1 MSNITKNKN
10 KETIYQINKIDSL
23 ITFEGHNYNIGDHIT
38 AKNLI
43 YMLIDKCIDSDNL
56 IDDYKT
62 LLKNKE
68 EEIERRTSLTKDYI
82 SILRDKEKS
91 HNECRKTN
99 VGLRDKNKQLERDIR
114 QSDNL
119 LGECLDDKIAIEKEK
134 NKIEDSIKIFFRLNE
149 KIIK

>member
-1 MSNITKNKN
+1 MTNQTVTF
-10 KETIYQINKIDSL
+10 KEKK
-23 ITFEGHNYNIGDHIT
+23 YNIDDDKT

-68 EEIERRTSLTKDYI
+68 E
-82 SILRDKEKS
+82 S

-99 VGLRDKNKQLERDIR
+99 VKLRDNNKQFEKDIR
-114 QSDNL
+114 ESDRM

-134 NKIEDSIKIFFRLNE
+134 EKIEESIKIFFRLNE

>member
-1 MSNITKNKN
+1 MNITKNKN
-10 KETIYQINKIDSL
+10 KNTIYEVNKIDSL
-23 ITFEGHNYNIGDHIT
+23 VTFKGHNYNIDDNAT
-38 AKNLI
+38 CRNLI
-43 YMLIDKCIDSDNL
+43 YMLIDKCVDSDNL

-68 EEIERRTSLTKDYI
+68 E
-82 SILRDKEKS
+82 S

-99 VGLRDKNKQLERDIR
+99 VRLRDNNKQLERDIR
-114 QSDNL
+114 QSDNNL
-119 LGECLDDKIAIEKEK
+119 SECLDNIKAIEKEK

>member
-1 MSNITKNKN
+1 MNITKNKN
-10 KETIYQINKIDSL
+10 KDTIYEVNKTDSL
-23 ITFEGHNYNIGDHIT
+23 VTFEGHNYNIDDNAT
-38 AKNLI
+38 CRNLI
-43 YMLIDKCIDSDNL
+43 YMLIDKCVDSDNL

-68 EEIERRTSLTKDYI
+68 E
-82 SILRDKEKS
+82 S

-99 VGLRDKNKQLERDIR
+99 VRLRDNNKQLERDIR
-114 QSDNL
+114 QSDNNL
-119 LGECLDDKIAIEKEK
+119 SECLDNIKAIEKEK

>member
-10 KETIYQINKIDSL
+10 KDTIYQINKVDSI
-23 ITFEGHNYNIGDHIT
+23 ITFEGNNYNIDDHIT

-43 YMLIDKCIDSDNL
+43 YMLIDKCIDNDNL

-62 LLKNKE
+62 IVKNKE
-68 EEIERRTSLTKDYI
+68 EEIKRLTLLSKDYI

-99 VGLRDKNKQLERDIR
+99 VKLRDNNKQLLKEIK
-114 QSDNL
+114 QSDNN
-119 LGECLDDKIAIEKEK
+119 LGDCLDNLNATEKEK

>member
-10 KETIYQINKIDSL
+10 KDTIYQINKIDSL
-23 ITFEGHNYNIGDHIT
+23 VTFEGNNYNIGDHIT

-68 EEIERRTSLTKDYI
+68 E
-82 SILRDKEKS
+82 S

-99 VGLRDKNKQLERDIR
+99 VKLRDKNKQLERDIK
-114 QSDNL
+114 QSDNN
-119 LGECLDDKIAIEKEK
+119 LGDCLDNLNATEKEK

>member
-10 KETIYQINKIDSL
+10 KDTIYQINKIDSL
-23 ITFEGHNYNIGDHIT
+23 ITFEGNNYNIGDHIT

-43 YMLIDKCIDSDNL
+43 YMSIDKCIDNDNL
-56 IDDYKT
+56 IDDYKRIV
-62 LLKNKE
+62 KNKE
-68 EEIERRTSLTKDYI
+68 EAIRLLEKDI
-82 SILRDKEKS
+82 KEYYQDLK
-91 HNECRKTN
+91 ECQKTN
-99 VGLRDKNKQLERDIR
+99 VKLRDNNKQLERDIR

-119 LGECLDDKIAIEKEK
+119 LGECLDDKMAIEKEK

>member
-10 KETIYQINKIDSL
+10 KDTIYQINKIDSL
-23 ITFEGHNYNIGDHIT
+23 ITFEGNNYNIGDHIT

-43 YMLIDKCIDSDNL
+43 YMLIDKCIDNDNL
-56 IDDYKT
+56 IDDYKRIV
-62 LLKNKE
+62 KNKE
-68 EEIERRTSLTKDYI
+68 EAIRLLEKDI
-82 SILRDKEKS
+82 KEYYQDLK
-91 HNECRKTN
+91 ECQKTN
-99 VGLRDKNKQLERDIR
+99 VKLRDNNKQLERDIR

-119 LGECLDDKIAIEKEK
+119 LGECLDDKMAIEKEK